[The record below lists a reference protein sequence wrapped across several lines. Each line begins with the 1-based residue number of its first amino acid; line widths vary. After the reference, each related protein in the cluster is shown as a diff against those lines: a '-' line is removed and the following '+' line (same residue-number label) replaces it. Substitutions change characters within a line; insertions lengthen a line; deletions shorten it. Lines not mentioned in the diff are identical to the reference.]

1 MEDDLSR
8 VLNALPVLVWTA
20 LLGGQIDFLNQ
31 RWCEYTGLSLEEAC
45 GRGWQ
50 AAIHPEDLTALLGRW
65 RSILASGESAEMEAR
80 MRRSDGDYRRFHVS
94 ASPLRDAAGEI
105 VKWYGVSTDIEE
117 RMRAEE
123 ALRAREL
130 DFRLIVDS
138 IPAPVAV
145 TTPSGEV
152 EALNQ
157 PTLEY
162 FGKTFEELRG
172 WKTSEVV
179 HPDDLHHTV
188 AAQAEAHEAGRAYNV
203 ESRHRRADGVY
214 RWFNVLGLPLRDTQ
228 GHILHWLHLQID
240 IDDRKR
246 AEEALRSVERNLNQI
261 INTIPTHIY
270 VLNTEGSVQYVNQA
284 VMDYTGLSLEDVKQE
299 DYRDR
304 VIHPEDFKRVRAGRA
319 ASLRRGA
326 PFSTEQR
333 VLSNDGQYRWFLVR
347 YKPLL
352 DEQGRIVRWYV
363 AAFDIEDRKQAEEAL
378 RSAERDL
385 NQIINTIPA
394 LAWSARP
401 DGSAEFFNQQY
412 LDFVGLSAEQ
422 ASGWG
427 WTAAVHPDDSN
438 ELANAWQRIMASKE
452 PGEAEARMRG
462 HDGEYRW
469 FLFRASPV
477 RDEQGNIVKWYGTNT
492 DIDDLK
498 KAEAAQQSS
507 ERNLREITNV
517 IPTVIHVLR
526 PDGSVLYVNQRAM
539 DYTGLTMADV
549 LKEDYRAR
557 VFHPEDLERI
567 REERR
572 DSLTHPV
579 LFENEQRAL
588 GKDGK
593 YRWFLAR
600 YNPLLNE
607 QGEIDRWYVASFD
620 IEDRKRAEAL
630 LAGEKR
636 LLEMVAGGST
646 LASILDALC
655 RLVEETAGG
664 YICGILLLDT
674 SGTSLELAR
683 APSLPPSYNEAIL
696 KWPVNPD
703 SGPCAR
709 AVFLKEQVIVADV
722 AADLQ
727 WDAYGWRPLALS
739 YGLRACWSTPI
750 LSSEDAVLGTFALYS
765 REPGGPPPQ
774 LQDVI
779 GQMTHL
785 AAVAIERQRAV
796 EQVKAERELLGLAQK
811 SARAMAFDW
820 HIQQEVNV
828 WSPEQEALYGLR
840 PGSFDGT
847 FQGWKKLI
855 YAPDWHVL
863 LKAIGH
869 ARETGVVAVEFR
881 VRWPDGS
888 LHWLATNGRMFFD
901 AQGEPFRMVGFTTD
915 VTPRKLAE
923 EELRRSEAFLAE
935 AQRLSSTGSFSWRVA
950 TNKITWSEQLY
961 RIYELEVGAPVTL
974 ELIRTRVHPEDL
986 TLYEKM
992 VEQAR
997 NGGDDI
1003 EWQYRLMM
1011 PDQSIK
1017 YLHAVARAT
1026 RDQDGQLE
1034 YIAAVQDVT
1043 ERRLSEEALGNLQ
1056 SELAHV
1062 SRVATLGALTASIAH
1077 EINQPLSG
1085 IITNSSTGLRMLN
1098 ADPPNVDGARE
1109 TARRT
1114 LRDGN
1119 RASEVITHLRAL
1131 FSKKEV
1137 AAESVD
1143 LNEAT
1148 REVIALSVSE
1158 LRKSRVIPRLEFAD
1172 DLPPVTGDR
1181 VQLQQVILNLLR
1193 NALDAMDGIEDSQT
1207 PLVIRTE
1214 REGNDRVRLS
1224 VQDAGVGFDPQVA
1237 GRLFDAFYT
1246 TKGDGMGIGLSVS
1259 RSIIESHHGQLWATS
1274 NDGPGA
1280 TFSFSIPCGPL
1291 V

>member
-1 MEDDLSR
+1 L
-8 VLNALPVLVWTA
+8 
-20 LLGGQIDFLNQ
+20 
-31 RWCEYTGLSLEEAC
+31 
-45 GRGWQ
+45 GWQ
-50 AAIHPEDLTALLGRW
+50 AAIHPEDLPELLGRW
-65 RSILASGESAEMEAR
+65 RSILASGVPGEMQAR
-80 MRRSDGDYRRFHVS
+80 LRRFDGEYRWFLIS
-94 ASPLRDAAGEI
+94 SNPMLDAAGQV
-105 VKWYGVSTDIEE
+105 VKWYGVSTDIED
-117 RMRAEE
+117 RRRAEE
-123 ALRAREL
+123 ALRVREL

-145 TTPSGEV
+145 TSPSGEV

-162 FGKTFEELRG
+162 FGRTFEELKG
-172 WKTSEVV
+172 WKSSKVV
-179 HPDDLHHTV
+179 HPDDLQHTT
-188 AAQAEAHEAGRAYNV
+188 AAQAEAHKAGRVYNV

-228 GHILHWLHLQID
+228 GHILHWFHLQID

-246 AEEALRSVERNLNQI
+246 AEEALRSAERNLNQI

-284 VMDYTGLSLEDVKQE
+284 VMDYTGLSMEDVQQE

-304 VIHPEDFKRVRAGRA
+304 VIHPEDFKRVRAPRA
-319 ASLRRGA
+319 AGLRRGA

-333 VLSNDGQYRWFLVR
+333 VLGNDGQYRWFLVR

-363 AAFDIEDRKQAEEAL
+363 AAFDIEDRKRAEEAL

-401 DGSAEFFNQQY
+401 DGIAEFFNQQY

-438 ELANAWQRIMASKE
+438 ELANAWQRIMASNE

-477 RDEQGNIVKWYGTNT
+477 RDEQGNIVKWYGINT

-517 IPTVIHVLR
+517 IPTIIHVLR
-526 PDGSVLYVNQRAM
+526 PDGSVFYVNQRAM

-567 REERR
+567 REERL

-607 QGEIDRWYVASFD
+607 QGGIDRWYVASFD

-636 LLEMVAGGST
+636 LLEMVAGGNT

-655 RLVEETAGG
+655 RLVEETTGG

-696 KWPVNPD
+696 KWPINPD

-796 EQVKAERELLGLAQK
+796 ERLKAEQELLDLAQK

-847 FQGWKKLI
+847 FQSWKKLI
-855 YAPDWHVL
+855 YTPDWHVL

-869 ARETGVVAVEFR
+869 AHETGLVAVEFR
-881 VRWPDGS
+881 VQWPDGS

-923 EELRRSEAFLAE
+923 EDLRRSEAFLAE

-1011 PDQSIK
+1011 PDRSIK

-1026 RDQDGQLE
+1026 RDHDGQLE

-1098 ADPPNVDGARE
+1098 ADPPNVEGARE

-1119 RASEVITHLRAL
+1119 RASEVITRLRAL

-1137 AAESVD
+1137 ATESVD

-1158 LRKSRVIPRLEFAD
+1158 LRKSRLIPRLELAD

-1193 NALDAMDGIEDSQT
+1193 NALDAMDGVEDSAT

-1214 REGNDRVRLS
+1214 RDGSERVRLS

-1259 RSIIESHHGQLWATS
+1259 RSIIESHHGQLWATP

-1280 TFSFSIPCGPL
+1280 TFSFSIPCGPI